1 MREPPPEPDEAG
13 LELLLPPDEGGVE
26 TLLPPVGLDGV
37 VVLTDGVLRVGAGV
51 LTEELPEL
59 PERVSGLL

>member
-13 LELLLPPDEGGVE
+13 LELLLPEEDGVE
-26 TLLPPVGLDGV
+26 TLLPAPLDGV